1 MIAYEV
7 YVNSEKV
14 CTAGGSELSVLSA
27 GVNFFP
33 NRPDKLGPQLT
44 VSGVVT
50 VGGVDYEPEE
60 FLHWG
65 NRGLR
70 PGDRVEIVIVEAS
83 KADEPISRDRPGR
96 RGSGAEP
103 GASPNGGPAMPAG
116 NSGVLEGPPSGELGV
131 S

>member
-7 YVNSEKV
+7 YVNGERL
-14 CTAGGSELSVLSA
+14 CTAGGSELTALTA

-33 NRPDKLGPQLT
+33 NRPDKLGPHL
-44 VSGVVT
+44 T
-50 VGGVDYEPEE
+50 VGGGAYKPEE

-70 PGDRVEIVIVEAS
+70 PGDRVEIRIVEAS
-83 KADEPISRDRPGR
+83 KADEPISRERPGQ

-103 GASPNGGPAMPAG
+103 GAAPDGGPATPPG
-116 NSGVLEGPPSGELGV
+116 NSAFGEGPPSV